1 MSQGKSTFLALLLTM
16 SAAGVALGGCNT
28 LQGAG
33 EDLDRAGE
41 ELEEEV
47 DENTD

>member
-1 MSQGKSTFLALLLTM
+1 MNQATSRIVALLLTLF
-16 SAAGVALGGCNT
+16 AAGTVLGGCNT

-33 EDLDRAGE
+33 EDLEQAGQ

-47 DENTD
+47 DQNTD